1 MLDFTTVFVFSTA
14 ISIFVCIVCGLAWWN
29 DATGLETRH
38 WFIASLLQLT
48 CSLLIILNDV
58 IPLDIGGYL
67 SGIIST
73 AASGYLALGYRQLY
87 GQDSRS
93 RGILFVSFWT
103 GTAVY
108 LTKFLT
114 DGQQDGIWLL
124 YLGGSVNLIVAAQ
137 AVCRGLRAEK
147 PHSGGQRCRY
157 GRFAAYI
164 LIGYAAAYV
173 VISPLAFFY
182 PIQFVDGKPVSF
194 WLQVTTIPLVLLNM
208 AAYLVTLVVKLER
221 ATERQRH
228 LANHDGL
235 TGALNRK
242 AFYDAWSRRAGQDGV
257 LVVIDIDHFKSVND
271 SYGHHAGDDALKA
284 FCEAVKQALPPGAV
298 FGRLG
303 GEEFA
308 LLLTGSHAGDAA
320 HLLHDLRDVVSGLSV
335 SARDSRA
342 FSITFSAGYVGF
354 DAGEDDMDRIFAAA
368 DRALY
373 AAKNGG
379 RDRAVAFDPG
389 SVLRRDVEHLRSAVV
404 SPANPTQV
412 SA

>member
-14 ISIFVCIVCGLAWWN
+14 ISVFVCIVCCIAWLN

-48 CSLLIILNDV
+48 SGLLIILNDV
-58 IPLDIGGYL
+58 IPLDIGGYIG
-67 SGIIST
+67 GIIST

-87 GQDSRS
+87 GQDARS

-108 LTKFLT
+108 LTKFLSG
-114 DGQQDGIWLL
+114 GQQDGIWLL

-147 PHSGGQRCRY
+147 RRWRY

-164 LIGYAAAYV
+164 LISYAAAYV

-194 WLQVTTIPLVLLNM
+194 WLLVTTIPLVLLNM

-235 TGALNRK
+235 TGALNHK

-284 FCEAVKQALPPGAV
+284 FSEAVRQALPPGAV

-308 LLLTGSHAGDAA
+308 LLLTGSGAGEAG
-320 HLLHDLRDVVSGLSV
+320 HLLHDLRNVVSAMSV
-335 SARDSRA
+335 QARDGRA
-342 FSITFSAGYVGF
+342 FSVTFSAGYVGF
-354 DAGEDDMDRIFAAA
+354 GESENDMDRIFAAA

-389 SVLRRDVEHLRSAVV
+389 LFMRSDVEHARSAMVQ
-404 SPANPTQV
+404 PANPTQV

>member
-14 ISIFVCIVCGLAWWN
+14 ISVFVCTVCGLAWWN

-48 CSLLIILNDV
+48 SGLLIILNDV
-58 IPLDIGGYL
+58 IPLDIGGYI
-67 SGIIST
+67 GAIISN

-87 GQDSRS
+87 GQDARA

-108 LTKFLT
+108 LTKFLS
-114 DGQQDGIWLL
+114 GGHQDGIWLL

-137 AVCRGLRAEK
+137 AVCRGLRMEK
-147 PHSGGQRCRY
+147 LRGENQRCRY

-164 LIGYAAAYV
+164 LIGYASAYII
-173 VISPLAFFY
+173 ISPLAFFD
-182 PIQFVDGKPVSF
+182 PVQFVDGKPVSL

-228 LANHDGL
+228 LASHDGL

-242 AFYDAWSRRAGQDGV
+242 AFYDAWSHRAGQSGV

-284 FCEAVKQALPPGAV
+284 FSEAVKQALPPGAV
-298 FGRLG
+298 FGRIG

-308 LLLTGSHAGDAA
+308 LLLTSSDAREA
-320 HLLHDLRDVVSGLSV
+320 EHLLQDLRNVVTGMSV
-335 SARDSRA
+335 KARDDRA
-342 FSITFSAGYVGF
+342 FSISFSAGYVGF
-354 DAGEDDMDRIFAAA
+354 DPSETDMDRIFAAA

-379 RDRAVAFDPG
+379 RDRIVGIDPG
-389 SVLRRDVEHLRSAVV
+389 SLLWRDVGHLRSGEG
-404 SPANPTQV
+404 SPANPAQM